1 MLIELEK
8 DLSNYQIAMQKED
21 KRIQEYQ
28 NLFQENKILK
38 DKLNL
43 IQK

>member
-1 MLIELEK
+1 
-8 DLSNYQIAMQKED
+8 MQKED